1 MRNKK
6 EIIKIAAG
14 TISVEQVSPD
24 EVEITLSAAKERL
37 GNVRLRLSNSDTL
50 DYVDLVWTDNYN
62 PNIASNG
69 EK

>member
-6 EIIKIAAG
+6 ETIHLAAG
-14 TISVEQVSPD
+14 TVSVEQVSPD
-24 EVEITLSAAKERL
+24 EVEITLSAAKDRL

-50 DYVDLVWTDNYN
+50 DYVDLVWPDNYN

>member
-6 EIIKIAAG
+6 EIIKITAG

-24 EVEITLSAAKERL
+24 EVEITLSAAKDRP

-50 DYVDLVWTDNYN
+50 DYVDLVWPNNYN
-62 PNIASNG
+62 PNYSSEG